1 MSENSLSVNPVIEPF
16 AGAVAGLGLGYVMA
30 PRKYSLKRL
39 ILLKQDRFDKIY
51 SNDVVK
57 QMNQKEKQAL
67 DNIMVA
73 RKDYRQSKLDNI
85 EDVRAA
91 AKNWYSEYKKVDVP
105 QEVYDTYVRTR
116 ADVKNAVRE
125 ANYIELNKEYRAAKA
140 AVKNSPNNEI
150 LKQVLSVKNEALAA
164 AKTSIGAKL
173 EHYTNAVKNLYDERL
188 YNIKSN
194 PTKWVKVKEAY
205 NNFIITLAQR
215 RTISSTKLFDLS
227 NDKSLLKSYNAIK
240 EFLPRSRTKSALTGA
255 AILGGFTTLLAA
267 HLTPAAHKA

>member
-39 ILLKQDRFDKIY
+39 ILLNQDRFDKIY

-57 QMNQKEKQAL
+57 QMNKKEKEAL
-67 DNIMVA
+67 DKLMIA
-73 RKDYRQSKLDNI
+73 RNDYRKSKLDNI
-85 EDVRAA
+85 DDVRVA

-116 ADVKNAVRE
+116 ADVKKAVQE
-125 ANYIELNKEYRAAKA
+125 SNYIELNKEYRAAKA
-140 AVKNSPNNEI
+140 AVKEAPNNEI
-150 LKQVLSVKNEALAA
+150 LKKVLSVKNEALAA

-205 NNFIITLAQR
+205 NKFIITLAQR

-227 NDKSLLKSYNAIK
+227 NDKSLLKSYNTIK
-240 EFLPRSRTKSALTGA
+240 EFLPSARTKSALTGA

>member
-39 ILLKQDRFDKIY
+39 ILLNQDRFDKIY
-51 SNDVVK
+51 SNDVIK
-57 QMNQKEKQAL
+57 QMNTKEKQAL
-67 DNIMVA
+67 DSLYEA
-73 RKDYRQSKLDNI
+73 RKDYRKSRLENI
-85 EDVRAA
+85 DDVRAA
-91 AKNWYSEYKKVDVP
+91 AKNWYREFKKVEVP

-140 AVKNSPNNEI
+140 AVKNSPNNEV

-205 NNFIITLAQR
+205 NNFIVALAQR

-227 NDKSLLKSYNAIK
+227 NDKSLLKSYSAIK
-240 EFLPRSRTKSALTGA
+240 EFLPRARTKSALTGA

>member
-39 ILLKQDRFDKIY
+39 ILLNQDRFDKIY

-57 QMNQKEKQAL
+57 QMNKKEKEAL
-67 DNIMVA
+67 DKLMIA
-73 RKDYRQSKLDNI
+73 RNDYRKSKLDNI
-85 EDVRAA
+85 DDVRVV

-116 ADVKNAVRE
+116 ADVKKAVQE
-125 ANYIELNKEYRAAKA
+125 SNYIELNKEYRAAKA
-140 AVKNSPNNEI
+140 AVKEAPNNEI
-150 LKQVLSVKNEALAA
+150 LKKVLSVKNEALAA

-205 NNFIITLAQR
+205 NNFIVTLAQR

-227 NDKSLLKSYNAIK
+227 NDKSLLKSYNTIK
-240 EFLPRSRTKSALTGA
+240 EFLPRARTKSALTGA